1 MTLCLSTA
9 RLSLRP
15 LRESDVDWCV
25 DMLCDVDV
33 ARYLYSGEKP
43 TERDIRAE
51 MPLAVRRCAGGGIG
65 IWAIEMEREVG
76 TVFLLP
82 LPVNEPDTNWQLI
95 GGDALPDAEIELGFI
110 LRRSAWRC
118 GIATEAA
125 RRLIQFAF
133 EQTAIKELVAVTDA
147 DNLAAKNVLLKCGFT
162 DQGMRRA
169 YAERCPGFRLT
180 RSDWRLSR

>member
-1 MTLCLSTA
+1 M
-9 RLSLRP
+9 
-15 LRESDVDWCV
+15 
-25 DMLCDVDV
+25 
-33 ARYLYSGEKP
+33 
-43 TERDIRAE
+43 
-51 MPLAVRRCAGGGIG
+51 RRCAGGGIG

-82 LPVNEPDTNWQLI
+82 LPVDEPDTNWQLI
-95 GGDALPDAEIELGFI
+95 DGDALPDAEIELGFI
-110 LRRSAWRC
+110 LRRSAWRR

-169 YAERCPGFRLT
+169 YAEPTQSVAPAFA
-180 RSDWRLSR
+180 